1 MEKNMVR
8 NVAINFSGLV
18 LPTFVSLVTVPAY
31 IHLIGVDRYGVI
43 SLVWTLIGYF
53 GILDLGMSMAAQHQ
67 ISKAH
72 AAGDPAQR
80 TRVFWSAVWLNL
92 ATGIAGGLVIYFGAF
107 VYTAWF
113 AHSPPALQHEVYLA
127 LPWLAIAIP
136 IANVSWVFAG
146 AINGMERFGI
156 YNTNQTIGT
165 FLFQLLPLG
174 AAWLIA
180 ANLQTVLAAAVLAR
194 LLAALML
201 ARASFKVLAIRK
213 VEWPQRGVAN
223 GLFKFGGWM
232 LVSSMTSMVTDSLD
246 RVLLG
251 AHLGARFVTYY
262 TVPQNLVTRLNML
275 PNALVRTL
283 FPRLSAVNREDADG
297 MVRTS
302 LEFLNVVF
310 TPIALF
316 AMLVLAPFLHVWIGR
331 DLAIES
337 APVGRVLIIGVW
349 LVGQASVTRIMIQ
362 SQINPATAARIGL
375 FQLPFFVAALWFGIA
390 RFGPIGAAS
399 VVVLRSLVDYAV
411 LLWMSRIHAR
421 PIALDMLLHL
431 AFLLVGLALGA
442 TIDAIANPL
451 HAVATAMLLSSVNA
465 AWSVATRPVLRS
477 MVQTFGRDL
486 SARLRR
492 RVNLPVKARRDA

>member
-1 MEKNMVR
+1 MDKSMVK

-31 IHLIGVDRYGVI
+31 IHLVGVERYGVI

-53 GILDLGMSMAAQHQ
+53 GFLDLGMSMAAQHQ

-80 TRVFWSAVWLNL
+80 SRVFWSAVWLNFG
-92 ATGIAGGLVIYFGAF
+92 TGIAGGLLIYFGAF
-107 VYTAWF
+107 AYTAYF
-113 AHSPPALQHEVYLA
+113 AHSEASMQHEVYLA

-136 IANVSWVFAG
+136 LANVSWVFAG
-146 AINGMERFGI
+146 AINGMERFGV

-180 ANLQTVLAAAVLAR
+180 PNLQTVLAAAVLAR
-194 LLAALML
+194 LIAAVLL
-201 ARASFKVLAIRK
+201 ARASFKVLQIER
-213 VEWPQRGVAN
+213 VEWPQRGVAG

-232 LVSSMTSMVTDSLD
+232 LVSSMTSMITDSLD

-283 FPRLSAVNREDADG
+283 FPRLSAIRREDADG
-297 MVRTS
+297 MVRKS
-302 LEFLNVVF
+302 LEFLNGVF
-310 TPIALF
+310 TPIAIF
-316 AMLVLAPFLHVWIGR
+316 AMLVLAPFLHVWVGR
-331 DLAIES
+331 EIAIAS
-337 APVGRVLIIGVW
+337 APVGRILIIGVW

-362 SQINPATAARIGL
+362 SQINPATAARVGL
-375 FQLPFFVAALWFGIA
+375 FQLPLFVGALWLGIA
-390 RFGPIGAAS
+390 HYGLIGAAS
-399 VVVLRSLVDYAV
+399 VVALRSLLDYSV

-421 PIALDMLLHL
+421 PIALDMLTHL
-431 AFLLVGLALGA
+431 AFLLASLGVA
-442 TIDAIANPL
+442 SAIDAIANPL
-451 HAVATAMLLSSVNA
+451 RAIAAAAALASINA
-465 AWSVATRPVLRS
+465 GWSVLTRPELRS
-477 MVQTFGRDL
+477 IARGLLRKLSERVRGR
-486 SARLRR
+486 AN
-492 RVNLPVKARRDA
+492 VPVKARRDA